1 MPGQTLSVAGC
12 YYSYPPKGEIP
23 SPGPSWPVSQVVKTP
38 PFHGGNA
45 GSIPARATMATKE
58 GTKIQQ
64 GASPYEETA
73 WPSMLKWMEQADT
86 ADSKSVAA
94 RRVGSNPTFSTIFQD
109 WRNGP

>member
-1 MPGQTLSVAGC
+1 MGRAGVSPPYPAKGAIPFSGTIWRIGQA
-12 YYSYPPKGEIP
+12 
-23 SPGPSWPVSQVVKTP
+23 VKTP

-73 WPSMLKWMEQADT
+73 WPSMLKWME
-86 ADSKSVAA
+86 
-94 RRVGSNPTFSTIFQD
+94 
-109 WRNGP
+109 